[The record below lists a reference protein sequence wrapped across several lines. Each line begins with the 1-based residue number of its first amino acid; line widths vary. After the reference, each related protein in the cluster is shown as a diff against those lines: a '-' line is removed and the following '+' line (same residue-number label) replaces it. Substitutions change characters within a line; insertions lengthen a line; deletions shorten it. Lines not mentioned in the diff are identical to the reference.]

1 MSDALFILTVVY
13 AFYVIYSVT
22 SEEET
27 PKKVRVTA
35 DKAYKPLVDI
45 PPHKEEPATSE
56 VIAEDVSTPEV
67 IKVKHEVISEEI
79 SEPEAVEAR
88 AEVDK
93 PAVTPKSA
101 AEHVAPKRI
110 VSTKKDSKSS
120 RRTAAPKIELR
131 TVIMT
136 HPETGEEA
144 KVSNNYRMTK
154 RWVKEALVTE
164 DLLDKVYKN
173 TDLDAP
179 AKIKVAR
186 ALSIIKA
193 MDKYKVYS

>member
-35 DKAYKPLVDI
+35 DKAYKPLIDI
-45 PPHKEEPATSE
+45 PPLKEEPAT
-56 VIAEDVSTPEV
+56 
-67 IKVKHEVISEEI
+67 
-79 SEPEAVEAR
+79 PEAVTKEVSEPVVVEAKP
-88 AEVDK
+88 EVAK
-93 PAVTPKSA
+93 PIVAPKPTT
-101 AEHVAPKRI
+101 EHVAPKRI
-110 VSTKKDSKSS
+110 VSTKKDSNGNKTTSKAS

-131 TVIMT
+131 TVMMT

-164 DLLDKVYKN
+164 GLLDKVYKN
-173 TDLDAP
+173 TELDAP
-179 AKIKVAR
+179 AKIKVAQ